1 MKLRSLLTSAGLCS
15 LLVSANVGAQVP
27 DSTAAV
33 ATVEKV
39 EEVVV
44 NGYRQS
50 LLSAI
55 ESKRE
60 AVSITDT
67 ISAED
72 IGKFPEQNLAE
83 SLQRITGVQITRN
96 NGAGQFVSI
105 RGLPPTFALVDLNG
119 RDMPSPPRPGQF
131 GSRSFD
137 FSILSS
143 EFVSAVD
150 VYKST
155 TADLNEGGLSGTV
168 NVRTLNPADV
178 TNRKF
183 VVSAKG
189 SYNSNS
195 TNTEPVLA
203 GIYEDSLADG
213 KLGVVAGASYAK
225 RDILNLRYQAYGL
238 QPSVEW
244 PGSTGAGPTNFPPN
258 AFWDNAQEFD
268 ALNGDDKRTSYLGA
282 LSLKFSPNAD
292 LYAQYLYSS
301 YSVDT
306 ISQGD
311 VLRFAG
317 GAGAAP
323 ALITAYNLG
332 RTITEA
338 VPGTSGVTGNI
349 IDSLSATGIDYRNNA
364 RTDFEDDLLRQYAVG
379 LNFRSGAWSG
389 NLDLSDSKSS
399 SSVSNLALEATGFAS
414 ASSAISSGPAS
425 WVFAP
430 GYNPLDPTQ
439 FHAASFNGAYH
450 QPAEDEIKAGKF
462 EVKYKNGDGLFRGMT
477 LGLRLGNEENSYQT
491 NSVLLDGNSLAAV
504 LGVPVET
511 YGNGCCTGPNIAP
524 YMTQVSND
532 FWGKTHTY
540 LISDLNKLYAQ
551 IPLAQL
557 IQAAGGAKPNLG
569 TAYDIKE
576 DTYAGYARLDFGAEG
591 SPLKGNIGLRVVN
604 THETSNGDA
613 PDLDNLTCCVGTTP
627 TVPAAGPVSIKSSY
641 TDVLPSLNASWD
653 ARNDLKFRLGA
664 GRTLTRPDLASL
676 SPAVSA
682 VTSIPWSITE
692 GNPHLHPYTS
702 DNYDLSVEWYFAP
715 GGLLSGATFYKR
727 ISGFIQTLANGTE
740 THNVTQNGVT
750 APEVFTI
757 FQPVNAGTT
766 SAHGF
771 EVSYQQNFTFLP
783 KPFDGT
789 GILANYTYVNAGDIS
804 YGSSTV
810 SSPMAGVSK
819 DNYTLVAYYEGPRFG
834 IRANYTYRSSYL
846 SSQPDNYFGDGDY
859 IQGYGQLDMSATLHI
874 TSHFDATLE
883 VINVGDAALS
893 ELDVFGINRGYETD
907 GRTFLFGVRAKY

>member
-1 MKLRSLLTSAGLCS
+1 MGGNMKLQLLCISAGLCS
-15 LLVSANVGAQVP
+15 LFASVDVGAQVP
-27 DSTAAV
+27 EGTSI
-33 ATVEKV
+33 

-44 NGYRQS
+44 TGFRQS
-50 LLSAI
+50 LLTAI
-55 ESKRE
+55 ETKRE
-60 AVSITDT
+60 AVSISDT

-96 NGAGQFVSI
+96 NGAGQYVSI

-137 FSILSS
+137 FSIISS
-143 EFVSAVD
+143 EFVSAVN
-150 VYKST
+150 VYKSP

-168 NVRTLNPADV
+168 DVRTLNPADV
-178 TNRKF
+178 TGRKF

-195 TNTEPVLA
+195 TNTQPVLA

-213 KLGVVAGASYAK
+213 RLGVVAGASYAK

-238 QPSVEW
+238 QPSMWW

-268 ALNGDDKRTSYLGA
+268 ALTGDDKRTSYLAA
-282 LSLKFSPNAD
+282 LSLKVSPSAD
-292 LYAQYLYSS
+292 LYAQYFYSS
-301 YSVDT
+301 YSVDIT
-306 ISQGD
+306 SEGD

-323 ALITAYNLG
+323 ALITDYKLG

-338 VPGTSGVTGNI
+338 LPGTTGVTGSI

-364 RTDFEDDLLRQYAVG
+364 RTNFEDDLLRQYAVG
-379 LNFRSGAWSG
+379 MNFRSGAWSG
-389 NLDLSDSKSS
+389 NVDLSDSKSS
-399 SSVSNLALEATGFAS
+399 SSLSNLALEATGFAS
-414 ASSAISSGPAS
+414 ASSAIGSGPAS
-425 WVFAP
+425 WTWTP

-462 EVKYKNGDGLFRGMT
+462 EVKYKHGDGFFRGMT
-477 LGLRLGNEENSYQT
+477 LGLRLKNEENSYQT

-504 LGVPVET
+504 LGVPAET

-524 YMTQVSND
+524 YMTQISNN
-532 FWGKTHTY
+532 FWGNSHTY
-540 LISDLNKLYAQ
+540 LVSDLNKLYAKV
-551 IPLAQL
+551 PLAQL
-557 IQAAGGAKPNLG
+557 IEAAGGAKPNFG

-591 SPLKGNIGLRVVN
+591 SPFQGNIGLRYVKTDV
-604 THETSNGDA
+604 TSNGYA
-613 PDLDNLTCCVGTTP
+613 PDLDNLSCCVGTTP

-641 TDVLPSLNASWD
+641 NDLLPSLNVSWD
-653 ARNDLKFRLGA
+653 ASPELKFRFGA
-664 GRTLTRPDLASL
+664 ARTLTRPDLASL
-676 SPAVSA
+676 SPAVNS
-682 VTSIPWSITE
+682 VTSIPWSINE

-702 DNYDLSVEWYFAP
+702 DNFDLSAEWYFAP
-715 GGLLSGATFYKR
+715 GGLLSGAAFYKR

-740 THNVTQNGVT
+740 THNVTQNGVS

-757 FQPVNAGTT
+757 FQPVNAGDT
-766 SAHGF
+766 SANGF

-789 GILANYTYVNAGDIS
+789 GILANYTHVNAGDIS
-804 YGSSTV
+804 YGSSAASV
-810 SSPMAGVSK
+810 PMAGVSTH
-819 DNYTLVAYYEGPRFG
+819 NYTFVGYYEGPRFG

-859 IQGYGQLDMSATLHI
+859 IQGYGQLDMSATIHM

-893 ELDVFGINRGYETD
+893 QLDVFGINRGYETD
-907 GRTFLFGVRAKY
+907 GRTFLLGVRAKY